1 MDVLQEKEKMMRD
14 YWLNSLGDNQV
25 ERLETEWF
33 ANDEDAELLEITRAD
48 LIDDYVTNNLNTA
61 DSTYFEKYFLPNNLD
76 DIILA
81 KTSIEISTG
90 KFVETK
96 KKSIFERISESVR
109 NFASI
114 PQIAFAL
121 LFLACVGLFVGYF
134 VRFYNNEPQQI
145 ARNNTPEIDTTNKI
159 QNDLNESKVNQNIN
173 GSDNNVNS
181 PVVKDSANLKI
192 EPKTGNTK
200 PIKEPTKPADIEVK
214 PANENKMP
222 VETEKPIKQQILFLT
237 TIRGSGKTAVLSNS
251 AENVLLKLEM
261 PGIDKLYKSYEMRI
275 YDSTGRLILKQP
287 ITENLSDKKSGEK
300 INLPSLKTTNF
311 KKDTA
316 YKTSLVGID
325 EKNEVKELCVYDSF
339 KVN

>member
-48 LIDDYVTNNLNTA
+48 LIDDYVANNLNTA

-109 NFASI
+109 SFASI
-114 PQIAFAL
+114 PQIAFAV

-134 VRFYNNEPQQI
+134 AGFYNNEPQQI
-145 ARNNTPEIDTTNKI
+145 ALNNNPEIDTTNKI
-159 QNDLNESKVNQNIN
+159 QNDSKVNQNIN

-181 PVVKDSANLKI
+181 PIVKDSANSKI
-192 EPKTGNTK
+192 EPKTGNMK

-214 PANENKMP
+214 PTSENKVP
-222 VETEKPIKQQILFLT
+222 EIEKPIKQQILFLT
-237 TIRGSGKTAVLSNS
+237 TIRGSGKTAILSNTV
-251 AENVLLKLEM
+251 ENVLLKLEM
-261 PGIDKLYKSYEMRI
+261 PGIDKLYKSYEVRI

-311 KKDTA
+311 NKNTA